1 MTYTKTIFLLL
12 CSSFSLSASP
22 DDFETKVAPIMQKF
36 CVECHGGEDVK
47 AGIDFNDFKSYDD
60 VLRHREVWVDV
71 FDAVEFEDMP
81 PEDKNQP
88 SEAEREIVM
97 DWLDKNVVNADWQKM
112 ADPGR
117 VSLSR
122 LTKIEYQNSLR
133 DLFGMDLQSGIYLG
147 RDPEGSTGFTNDRG
161 NLTFPLFALQDFL
174 REAERATDAVL
185 SYSQPEW

>member
-1 MTYTKTIFLLL
+1 M
-12 CSSFSLSASP
+12 
-22 DDFETKVAPIMQKF
+22 
-36 CVECHGGEDVK
+36 DV
-47 AGIDFNDFKSYDD
+47 D
-60 VLRHREVWVDV
+60 RE
-71 FDAVEFEDMP
+71 
-81 PEDKNQP
+81 
-88 SEAEREIVM
+88 ERGH
-97 DWLDKNVVNADWQKM
+97 ADWEAL

-122 LTKIEYQNSLR
+122 LTRLEYQNSLR

-185 SYSQPEW
+185 SYSEPAWSENFDMPEEWERSSSDRSVGLGQDKEGVSLGNPKKPFHFGATLPHDGLYELVLSARTINDEEIGSLEVFVGGRLVETFPSGP